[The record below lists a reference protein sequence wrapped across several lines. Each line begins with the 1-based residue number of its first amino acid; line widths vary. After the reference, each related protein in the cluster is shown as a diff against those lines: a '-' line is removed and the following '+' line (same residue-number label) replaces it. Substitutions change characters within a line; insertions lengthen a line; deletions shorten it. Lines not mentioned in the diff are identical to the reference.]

1 MNVKIGVL
9 AMGVGLLCATAPV
22 IAHHSFE
29 VEYDRDKPIEVT
41 GVVMKVA
48 WTNPHMRVYVDVTGV
63 DGKVTTWNFEMAS
76 PNTILRNG
84 WTRND
89 LKPGEKVIVGG
100 FAGRVV
106 ESRAILNRITTA
118 GGRRLLSPG
127 GPGAPEVVVGQ

>member
-1 MNVKIGVL
+1 MNVKLGVL
-9 AMGVGLLCATAPV
+9 VAGLGLFCVTVPV

-29 VEYDRDKPIEVT
+29 VEYDRDKPIEMT
-41 GVVMKVA
+41 GVVMKVT
-48 WTNPHMRVYVDVTGV
+48 WTNPHMRVYVEVTDA

-89 LKPGEKVIVGG
+89 LKPGDKVIVRG

-106 ESRAILNRITTA
+106 ETRAILNRITTA
-118 GGRRLLSPG
+118 DGRRLLSPG
-127 GPGAPEVVVGQ
+127 GPGAPDIAGR